1 MINFIYFFNNLLILS
16 GNYVDDSSGKN
27 TNSPSAQLFDEIT
40 EHPAL
45 ATIIFILF
53 VSLITTTVI
62 FTYFLR
68 KQHKDIKTL
77 KTSKY
82 FIEEE

>member
-1 MINFIYFFNNLLILS
+1 MAKLNAYIHNAI
-16 GNYVDDSSGKN
+16 
-27 TNSPSAQLFDEIT
+27 AQLFDEIT

-53 VSLITTTVI
+53 ISLITTTII

-68 KQHKDIKTL
+68 KQHKGEQHHD
-77 KTSKY
+77 
-82 FIEEE
+82 